1 MNYTDTE
8 SHEILRRQ
16 GFSEREI
23 DKLLKLRRDPT
34 RRGMLDRPLDYR
46 HLEFVRWLVA
56 TGRLTD
62 RI

>member
-8 SHEILRRQ
+8 RYELLRRQ

-23 DKLLKLRRDPT
+23 EKLTKLRHDPT
-34 RRGMLDRPLDYR
+34 KQGVLDKPLDYR

-62 RI
+62 WT